1 MEDSDWIWD
10 DEEFDFFMSMSDT
23 DKLEYIYEFFNYD
36 SETIDGIDFNSPQS
50 HPLDIDVIITEN
62 AFLIKCDDDVLRK
75 KTIGTFMMDGLILTF
90 RENKGNV
97 DIYNLIGTTPARS
110 VNWQYVMKLRLVWHW

>member
-1 MEDSDWIWD
+1 MGGLYMEDSDWIWD
-10 DEEFDFFMSMSDT
+10 AEEYDFFMSMPDV

-36 SETIDGIDFNSPQS
+36 SEAIDDIDFDSPQS

-62 AFLIKCDDDVLRK
+62 SFLIKCDDVVLRK

-97 DIYNLIGTTPARS
+97 DIYNLLGTTPARS
-110 VNWQYVMKLRLVWHW
+110 VN